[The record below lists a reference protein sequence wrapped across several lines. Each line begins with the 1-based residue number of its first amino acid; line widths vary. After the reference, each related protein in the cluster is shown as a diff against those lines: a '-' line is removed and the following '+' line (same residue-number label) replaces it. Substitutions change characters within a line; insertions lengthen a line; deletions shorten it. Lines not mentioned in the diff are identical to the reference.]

1 MPCSNARTSS
11 TPLPWLA
18 AGLLLVAA
26 LPAAS
31 GEIHQWKD
39 ARGVTHYSDSPP
51 PNQTHRSRAINPR
64 GAAVVATAAKPAV
77 VNSDCSNASNNL
89 KVLQG
94 AGEVGL
100 DADKDG
106 KAERPLTPKERADR
120 ILQAQRNIT
129 TFCEVALANEP

>member
-11 TPLPWLA
+11 TLLPCLA
-18 AGLLLVAA
+18 AGLLLVS

-31 GEIHQWKD
+31 GEIYQWKD
-39 ARGVTHYSDSPP
+39 GKGVTHYSDSPP
-51 PNQTHRSRAINPR
+51 PNQMHKSRAINPR
-64 GAAVVATAAKPAV
+64 GTAVAAAAAKPAA

-94 AGEVGL
+94 TGEVGL

-120 ILQAQRNIT
+120 IQQAQRNIT
-129 TFCEVALANEP
+129 TYCEVALANDP

>member
-11 TPLPWLA
+11 TLLSCLA
-18 AGLLLVAA
+18 AGLLLVA

-31 GEIHQWKD
+31 GEIYQWKD

-64 GAAVVATAAKPAV
+64 GAAVVVAAARPAV

-120 ILQAQRNIT
+120 ILQAQRDIT
-129 TFCEVALANEP
+129 TYCEVALANEP

>member
-11 TPLPWLA
+11 TLLSCLA
-18 AGLLLVAA
+18 AGLLLVAP
-26 LPAAS
+26 PAAS
-31 GEIHQWKD
+31 GEIYQWKD

-64 GAAVVATAAKPAV
+64 GAAVVAAAAKPAV
-77 VNSDCSNASNNL
+77 VNADCSNASNNL

-94 AGEVGL
+94 TGEVGL

-106 KAERPLTPKERADR
+106 KAERPLTPQERADR

>member
-11 TPLPWLA
+11 TLLSCLA
-18 AGLLLVAA
+18 AGLLLVA

-31 GEIHQWKD
+31 GEIYQWKD

-64 GAAVVATAAKPAV
+64 GAAVVVAAARPAV